1 LQTFSFQQKGVIM
14 NNPTS
19 VLLKVV
25 ALAGGAVVGALL
37 SRWVDELISK
47 QAQSQSEYDKAR
59 YAQGLGPITPQSSP
73 EKQSE

>member
-1 LQTFSFQQKGVIM
+1 LHAFSFQEKGFIM
-14 NNPTS
+14 NNSTT

-25 ALAGGAVVGALL
+25 ALAGGALVGALL

-59 YAQGLGPITPQSSP
+59 YEQGLGPITPQSSVK
-73 EKQSE
+73 EQSE

>member
-1 LQTFSFQQKGVIM
+1 M

>member
-1 LQTFSFQQKGVIM
+1 LQAFSFQQKGVIM

>member
-1 LQTFSFQQKGVIM
+1 M
-14 NNPTS
+14 NNSTT

-25 ALAGGAVVGALL
+25 ALAGGALVGALL

-59 YAQGLGPITPQSSP
+59 YEQGLGPITPQPSVK
-73 EKQSE
+73 EQSE

>member
-1 LQTFSFQQKGVIM
+1 M
-14 NNPTS
+14 NNSTT

-25 ALAGGAVVGALL
+25 ALAGGALVGALL

-59 YAQGLGPITPQSSP
+59 YEQGLGPISPQSP
-73 EKQSE
+73 TKEALE